1 MFLLCSSIF
10 QNKREVEDEK
20 NKKIDPNKLISIQK
34 KREEL
39 ARQEEEMRQQILVE
53 IGSLVIAAVTKNDLG
68 QLDFDQAKKDE
79 ILRIAASLKEV
90 V

>member
-1 MFLLCSSIF
+1 M
-10 QNKREVEDEK
+10 KK
-20 NKKIDPNKLISIQK
+20 NKKIDPSKLILVRK

-39 ARQEEEMRQQILVE
+39 ARQEEQMRMQMLADLGTLLVE
-53 IGSLVIAAVTKNDLG
+53 SVTKNDLG

>member
-1 MFLLCSSIF
+1 M
-10 QNKREVEDEK
+10 KK

-53 IGSLVIAAVTKNDLG
+53 IGSLVIAAITKNDLG
-68 QLDFDQAKKDE
+68 QADFDPQKKEE
-79 ILRIAASLKEV
+79 ILQIAAGLKDV
-90 V
+90 I